1 MSADAS
7 AVDTGATAPRPR
19 AVVFAVMPGGHGA
32 PGEEEP
38 LNEIKELLSSAD
50 MDWVADVLQ
59 RKERPHPH
67 SYLGKGKLVELAEAV
82 KESGATVAVC
92 EDDLSPG
99 QVAAVLDAVDVDV
112 LDRTELILTV
122 FSKHAHS
129 MEGTM
134 QVHLAQLEYELTRM
148 RGKGHILSRLG
159 AGVNMRG
166 PGETKL
172 EVDRRVVRQRIQT
185 LRRRIDHMA
194 RTRRTQ
200 RARRLNAAVPL
211 IALAGYT
218 NAGKSTL
225 LNALTDAD
233 VSVRDRLFETL
244 DPTSRS
250 YRFRDRDYVL
260 TDTVGFIRKLPHS
273 LVDAFASTL
282 EETTLADVILVVADA
297 HLEPSEIE
305 AREQTVAEVLDML
318 GAQAPRIARLQQ
330 DRPRRSRQ
338 ADAPAGALPG
348 GRVHRRGPRRGPRPA
363 AGAPGRLLRPRPAAG
378 AAALPLRRRRR
389 HAPPAR
395 HRQRRP
401 RGAHARRRGLHRPAA
416 RGGSRALRAL
426 QPRRHGVD
434 RGPVGR
440 RPASRTPPRDGRR
453 RGESA
458 MSSEP
463 ADRALD
469 GPGGVTVPVK
479 LLGAA
484 ARLPAR
490 AYEHDAAYDL
500 HAAEDVVIEPLGRA
514 VVGTGVALG
523 LPPGLAALTLPRSG
537 LAARHGISIV
547 NAPGLIDP
555 GYRGEVRVIL
565 LNTDRDERVSRG
577 CRRSHRA
584 AAVPVADQGGS
595 GGRPTSSTRRS
606 EALGA
611 SVPVEEGRGHDR
623 GRHPRPGPGR
633 RRLRRT
639 SLLFV

>member
-1 MSADAS
+1 MSVDAS
-7 AVDTGATAPRPR
+7 GVDTGATAPRPR
-19 AVVFAVMPGGHGA
+19 AVVFAVMPGGHGE
-32 PGEEEP
+32 PGEDEP

-67 SYLGKGKLVELAEAV
+67 SYLGKGKLVELTEAV

-92 EDDLSPG
+92 EDDLSPS
-99 QVAAVLDAVDVDV
+99 QVATVLDAVDTDV

-148 RGKGHILSRLG
+148 RGKGLILSRLG

-200 RARRLNAAVPL
+200 RARRLSAAVPL

-233 VSVRDRLFETL
+233 VPVRDRLFETL

-250 YRFRDRDYVL
+250 YRFRDRDYVI

-318 GAQAPRIARLQQ
+318 GAQAPRILVFNKIDLADPGKLARLRALYPEAEFVAAARGEGLARLQE
-330 DRPRRSRQ
+330 RL
-338 ADAPAGALPG
+338 ALFFD
-348 GRVHRRGPRRGPRPA
+348 
-363 AGAPGRLLRPRPAAG
+363 
-378 AAALPLRRRRR
+378 
-389 HAPPAR
+389 
-395 HRQRRP
+395 
-401 RGAHARRRGLHRPAA
+401 
-416 RGGSRALRAL
+416 RALRQVRLLFPYTAAADMHRLRGIASDVYEEHTPEGVVFSAL
-426 QPRRHGVD
+426 LPVAEAGRYARYSLDSTVLDVGA
-434 RGPVGR
+434 RGADDEP
-440 RPASRTPPRDGRR
+440 PHEASPLGDDEE
-453 RGESA
+453 RGE
-458 MSSEP
+458 
-463 ADRALD
+463 
-469 GPGGVTVPVK
+469 G
-479 LLGAA
+479 
-484 ARLPAR
+484 
-490 AYEHDAAYDL
+490 DA
-500 HAAEDVVIEPLGRA
+500 
-514 VVGTGVALG
+514 T
-523 LPPGLAALTLPRSG
+523 
-537 LAARHGISIV
+537 
-547 NAPGLIDP
+547 
-555 GYRGEVRVIL
+555 
-565 LNTDRDERVSRG
+565 
-577 CRRSHRA
+577 
-584 AAVPVADQGGS
+584 
-595 GGRPTSSTRRS
+595 
-606 EALGA
+606 
-611 SVPVEEGRGHDR
+611 
-623 GRHPRPGPGR
+623 
-633 RRLRRT
+633 
-639 SLLFV
+639 